1 MTGTAEAAFSES
13 EKAGRAR
20 QAARLFLLRE
30 EMEAAQLDAFV
41 VTHPPNV
48 FYLSGFT
55 GSAKVLVVT
64 KAGLT
69 LFTDSRYTAQA
80 RQEAQGARVK
90 IVRGSLLSSAGEQL
104 GRERV
109 RRVGFEAVRLTV
121 SQKALLDKAANGRR
135 RWAPWDGK
143 IEAARAVKDAAEL
156 SVMREAAAIACSAWQ
171 ETLPLIKPGVL
182 ENDLAAEVE
191 FRMRRKGASGPA
203 FDTIIASGPRGALPH
218 AHASGR
224 AVGKNELVV
233 CDLGAIL
240 RGYSSDLTRTVFVGR
255 APSEV
260 RRWYSAVLE
269 AQEAA
274 REVLQPGVS
283 AQQVDAAAR
292 KTLQRAGL
300 GKQFVHSTG
309 HGLGLEVHE
318 MPRLARGQKTLLR
331 SGMVVTIEPGIYIE
345 GKGGIRIE
353 DDAMVTPHGAEYLT
367 DANRELIELG

>member
-1 MTGTAEAAFSES
+1 MTGTAETAFSES
-13 EKAGRAR
+13 EKAGRVR
-20 QAARLFLLRE
+20 QAARLSLLRQ
-30 EMEAAQLDAFV
+30 EMESARLDAFV
-41 VTHPPNV
+41 VTHLPNI

-55 GSAKVLVVT
+55 GSAAVVIISRS
-64 KAGLT
+64 GLT
-69 LFTDSRYTAQA
+69 LFTDPRYTVQA
-80 RQEAQGARVK
+80 KQEAQNAGVK
-90 IVRGSLLSSAGEQL
+90 IVHGSLLSSAAEQL
-104 GRERV
+104 AREGL
-109 RRVGFEAVRLTV
+109 RRIGFEAARLTV
-121 SQKALLDKAANGRR
+121 AQKAALDEAGSSRR
-135 RWAPWDGK
+135 RWVPWDGR

-156 SVMREAAAIACSAWQ
+156 SVMRQAAAIACSSWQ
-171 ETLPLIKPGVL
+171 EVLPLIKPGVL
-182 ENDLAAEVE
+182 ETDLAAEVE

-218 AHASGR
+218 AHASDR

-260 RRWYSAVLE
+260 RRWYSAVLR

-274 REVLQPGVS
+274 RNVLQSGVS
-283 AQQVDAAAR
+283 AQRVDGAAR

-300 GKQFVHSTG
+300 GRQFVHSTG

-318 MPRLARGQKTLLR
+318 TPRLARGQKEILR
-331 SGMVVTIEPGIYIE
+331 AGMVVTIEPGVYIE

-353 DDAMVTPHGAEYLT
+353 DDALVTPNGAEYLT
-367 DANRELIELG
+367 DANRELTELG